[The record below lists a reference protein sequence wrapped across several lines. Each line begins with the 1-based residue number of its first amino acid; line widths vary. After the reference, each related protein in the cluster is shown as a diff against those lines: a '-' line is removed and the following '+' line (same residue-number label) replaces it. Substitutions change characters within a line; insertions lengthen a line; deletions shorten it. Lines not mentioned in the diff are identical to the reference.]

1 MRYGNNKRIKSN
13 MLSTEVK
20 RSLAAKIQRLLQS
33 IDDDELPEGEIQ
45 FILHVDG
52 EEDWS
57 WANIRNNG
65 ASHIPAPN
73 VLIRNITK
81 DHSK

>member
-1 MRYGNNKRIKSN
+1 MKNN
-13 MLSTEVK
+13 MLSPEMK
-20 RSLAAKIQRLLQS
+20 RHLATKIQRLLQN
-33 IDDDELPEGEIQ
+33 IVDDELPEGEIQ

-65 ASHIPAPN
+65 ASHIPVPN
-73 VLIRNITK
+73 VLIQNITK
-81 DHSK
+81 SHSK